1 MGQRDT
7 IVQAPIAARK
17 GSSMLAFLV
26 RARVALIAPF
36 RTLPWIGWVA
46 WYVFV
51 AVAITRIHPRRFS
64 STFMAYLDA
73 AERLSAH
80 EHVYNPLLLGDFLY
94 FPISLL
100 IQIPLIRI
108 DPVAA
113 AAIALTISA
122 GFFTWACAT
131 LVSKLLADQD
141 RNLDAFAL
149 AGVVLL

>member
-7 IVQAPIAARK
+7 IVQTPIAARK
-17 GSSMLAFLV
+17 DALMVALAA

-36 RTLPWIGWVA
+36 RTQPWIGWIA

-51 AVAITRIHPRRFS
+51 AVAIVRIHPRRFN

-73 AERLSAH
+73 AERLSAG

-100 IQIPLIRI
+100 IHIPLARI

-113 AAIALTISA
+113 AAIVLTINA
-122 GFFTWACAT
+122 GLFTWACA
-131 LVSKLLADQD
+131 
-141 RNLDAFAL
+141 
-149 AGVVLL
+149 

>member
-7 IVQAPIAARK
+7 IVQTPIAARK
-17 GSSMLAFLV
+17 DALM
-26 RARVALIAPF
+26 VALAAPF
-36 RTLPWIGWVA
+36 RTQPWIGWIA

-51 AVAITRIHPRRFS
+51 AVAIARIHPRRFN

-80 EHVYNPLLLGDFLY
+80 EHVYNPFILGDFLY

-100 IQIPLIRI
+100 IHVPLTRI

-113 AAIALTISA
+113 AAIVLSISA

-131 LVSKLLADQD
+131 LVSKLLADQ
-141 RNLDAFAL
+141 NQSPDALAL
-149 AGVVLL
+149 AGVVL